1 MFSLTYPNAS
11 TPLNS
16 LLALLPPPSTPS
28 FLYSLLLL
36 LPLRF
41 LKFVRYITP
50 LLALSEVPPRAV
62 YVFAAHWRTGTAP
75 CRHYGEMDAKGDLPN
90 GWSGQ
95 EEGKEVSGG
104 TAYWSK
110 EVVSSCFLHTSSL
123 TAIQGYQIRLC

>member
-1 MFSLTYPNAS
+1 MSEEAIVHVSSWFLTYPCLY
-11 TPLNS
+11 PPPPFYS
-16 LLALLPPPSTPS
+16 LLRLPPPSS
-28 FLYSLLLL
+28 VYLLLPP

-41 LKFVRYITP
+41 LKFVRYIAP

-75 CRHYGEMDAKGDLPN
+75 SRHYDEMDAKGDLPC

-110 EVVSSCFLHTSSL
+110 EVVSSCF
-123 TAIQGYQIRLC
+123 

>member
-1 MFSLTYPNAS
+1 MSEEAIVHVSSWFLTYPNAS
-11 TPLNS
+11 TLPL
-16 LLALLPPPSTPS
+16 PSTPS
-28 FLYSLLLL
+28 SVYPLLPP

-41 LKFVRYITP
+41 LKFVRYIAP

-75 CRHYGEMDAKGDLPN
+75 SRHYDEMDAKGDLPC

-110 EVVSSCFLHTSSL
+110 EVVSSCF
-123 TAIQGYQIRLC
+123 